1 MKKENTMSKYIQSA
15 RIAIFLLIIFVL
27 VTPTLAALE
36 RDKKP
41 NIVLVLMDN
50 FGYGEIGVYGG
61 GVLRGAATPNIDGIA
76 AEGFQLT
83 NFNVEAECTP
93 SRSALMTGRYGI
105 RTRQRQDGPPR
116 GVWYGITK
124 WEITLAEMLSDSGYA
139 TGIFGKWHLGDTKGR
154 YPTDQGFDEWNG
166 IPRSSDRAFWPDSN
180 SFTPGSHPDAVFTHV
195 MSAKRGEKPKEL
207 EVYDRAKR
215 ATIDREITDQAID
228 FIKRKASTKQPFFA
242 YLPYTQT
249 HEPVDPHPDFNGKT
263 GNGSFADVLA
273 QTDAYVGELLDT
285 IDKLGL
291 KENTIF
297 IFTSDNGREGVPRSF
312 GFTGPWRGSMFSPYE
327 GSLRVPFLIRWP
339 GKIPA
344 KQVSNEIVHQI
355 DLFPTLASF
364 VGADIPKD
372 RIMDGVDQ
380 SDFLMGKSEKSA
392 RESLV
397 IYIGNELFGV
407 KWRNWKM
414 LIKEM
419 DEDGYGIKNMAYP
432 SVYNLLVDPKEEV
445 PELNYL
451 NDTWVDFPLYQV
463 LEDHEASI
471 EADPGT
477 PDP

>member
-1 MKKENTMSKYIQSA
+1 LEAVLTDYIQTA
-15 RIAIFLLIIFVL
+15 KITLLLSFVFVL
-27 VTPTLAALE
+27 ASPALAAAGTE
-36 RDKKP
+36 SKP

-61 GVLRGAATPNIDGIA
+61 GVLRGAATPRIDSIA
-76 AEGFQLT
+76 DEGFQLT

-124 WEITLAEMLSDSGYA
+124 WEVTLAEMLSDSGYA
-139 TGIFGKWHLGDTKGR
+139 TGMFGKWHLGDTQGR
-154 YPTDQGFDEWNG
+154 YPTDQGFDEWIG

-180 SFTPGSHPDAVFTHV
+180 SFTPGSHPSAVFTHV
-195 MSAKRGEKPKEL
+195 MSAKRGQKPKEL
-207 EVYDRAKR
+207 GVYDRAKR
-215 ATIDREITDQAID
+215 ATIDREITDHAID
-228 FIKRKASTKQPFFA
+228 FIQRKAKENQPFFL
-242 YLPYTQT
+242 YIPYTQT
-249 HEPVDPHPDFNGKT
+249 HEPVDPHPDYNGKT

-297 IFTSDNGREGVPRSF
+297 IFTSDNGRESVPRSF
-312 GFTGPWRGSMFSPYE
+312 GFTGPWRGAMFSPYE

-339 GKIPA
+339 GKIPP
-344 KQVSNEIVHQI
+344 KRVSNEIVHQI
-355 DLFPTLASF
+355 DLFPTLAKF
-364 VGADIPKD
+364 IGATLPKD

-380 SDFLMGKSEKSA
+380 SDFLLGKSEKSA
-392 RESLV
+392 RESV
-397 IYIGNELFGV
+397 IIYIGNELFGV
-407 KWRNWKM
+407 KWRNWK
-414 LIKEM
+414 LLLKNIDK
-419 DEDGYGIKNMAYP
+419 DKDGYTIRKLAYP
-432 SVYNLLVDPKEEV
+432 TIYNLLADPKEEM

-463 LEDHEASI
+463 LEDHQASI
-471 EADPGT
+471 EADPGA